1 MANRKRKIVLR
12 VPVTQEERELI
23 EQKMTLLHT
32 KNFSAYARKMLID
45 GYIVNMDTTDIRAQ
59 TAEIQKIGVNV
70 NQVAK
75 RLNSMGPVYAQDIE
89 DIKGGAG
96 ADMAVTKIHPI
107 KSTLKKALDYIENLD
122 KTDDKLLVSSF
133 ACSYETADIEFEML
147 LAQAIQKGNN
157 LAHHLIQSFAPGEAT
172 PEQAHEIGK
181 QLADEVLQGKYSYVL
196 TTHIDKGHVHNH
208 LIFCAVDMVNHRKYN
223 SNRQSY
229 AYIRRTSDR
238 LCREHGL
245 SVVQPSRDKGKS
257 YAEWDAGRKGKS
269 WKAKL
274 KAAIDAVIPQ
284 AKDFD
289 DFLRLMAAQGYEIKQ
304 GKFISFRAPGQERF
318 TRCKTLGENYTEE
331 AITRRIKGLAV
342 DRGPNRQRKG
352 ITLRIDLENNIK
364 AQQSAGYARWAK
376 LENLKQAAKTMNFL
390 TEHGIEQYAE
400 LESKVAEISA
410 ANDEAAA
417 ALKDVER
424 RLGNMAVLIK
434 NLTTYKQLRPVVLE
448 YRKAKNK
455 AAFRREHESQ
465 LILYEAAAKAI
476 KDAGI
481 TRLPDLAALKAE
493 YRELD
498 KQKARL
504 YEQYSEVKRELKEYG
519 IIKQNVDSI
528 LRVTPGKEQAQE
540 L

>member
-1 MANRKRKIVLR
+1 
-12 VPVTQEERELI
+12 
-23 EQKMTLLHT
+23 
-32 KNFSAYARKMLID
+32 
-45 GYIVNMDTTDIRAQ
+45 
-59 TAEIQKIGVNV
+59 
-70 NQVAK
+70 
-75 RLNSMGPVYAQDIE
+75 
-89 DIKGGAG
+89 
-96 ADMAVTKIHPI
+96 MAVTKIHPI
-107 KSTLKKALDYIENLD
+107 KSTLKKALDYIENPD
-122 KTDDKLLVSSF
+122 KTEDKMLVSSF
-133 ACSYETADIEFEML
+133 GCSYETADIEFEML

-238 LCREHGL
+238 LCWEHGL

-410 ANDEAAA
+410 ANDAAA
-417 ALKDVER
+417 SALKDAER
-424 RLGNMAVLIK
+424 RLGDMALLIK
-434 NLTTYKQLRPVVLE
+434 NLSAYKQLRPVALE
-448 YRKAKNK
+448 LRNAKDK
-455 AAFRREHESQ
+455 AAFRRQHESQ
-465 LILYEAAAKAI
+465 LILYEAAAKAL
-476 KDAGI
+476 KEAGV
-481 TRLPDLAALKAE
+481 TKLPNLYALKTEYKKLDAE
-493 YRELD
+493 RE
-498 KQKARL
+498 RL
-504 YEQYSEVKRELKEYG
+504 SAQYSEAKQKLKEYG
-519 IIKQNVDSI
+519 IVKQNVDSI
-528 LRVTPGKEQAQE
+528 LRTAPGKEHTQE
-540 L
+540 R